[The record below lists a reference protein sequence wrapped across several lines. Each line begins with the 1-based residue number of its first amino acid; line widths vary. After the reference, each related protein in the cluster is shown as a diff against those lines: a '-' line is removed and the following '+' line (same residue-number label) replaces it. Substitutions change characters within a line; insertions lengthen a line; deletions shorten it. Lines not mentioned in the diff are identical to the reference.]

1 MALKHWVWLST
12 RRGVGAAAAASLLGR
27 FGTPEEIYF
36 AEEAALRETG
46 LVSGEGL
53 LSLADKDMRGAR
65 RVIAACMDKG
75 VQIVTFG
82 DAAYPERLK
91 NIYDPPL
98 LLYVLGRLPD
108 MDAEA
113 AIAIVG
119 TRKCTPYGIKTAER
133 FGYELARAGGLV
145 ISGLARGIDSAAAR
159 GALRGGGSVVGVLGT
174 AIDVVYP
181 SENADL
187 FRDVAATGAIV
198 SEYPP
203 GAPTKRGN
211 FPARNRIMS
220 GLAVGVTVIEAP
232 LKSGALITAAHA
244 LEQGRDVFAVPGNVD
259 APSCAGSN
267 GLLREGAQ
275 VAVSGAGIAAE
286 YMARFPEKLSG
297 KETRPLVP
305 LERSEEEKLVRR
317 ELKVADVGRDYSE
330 KEIDKRKNADYI
342 NVSVERSTLSDAEAR
357 IVDAMT
363 RPGMQI
369 DEIIEGCGL
378 PAAEVLSALTLL
390 QLKGAAEQSEG
401 KRFTLTATII

>member
-1 MALKHWVWLST
+1 MALKHWVWLAT
-12 RRGVGAAAAASLLGR
+12 RSSVGAAAAVSLLGR

-36 AEEAALRETG
+36 AGDSALKETG
-46 LVSGEGL
+46 LVSEQGL
-53 LSLADKDMRGAR
+53 RSLGDKDMR
-65 RVIAACMDKG
+65 RVREIIGACMDNS
-75 VQIVTFG
+75 VQIVTLG

-108 MDAEA
+108 MDSEA
-113 AIAIVG
+113 AVAIVG
-119 TRKCTPYGIKTAER
+119 TRKCTPYGVKTAEK
-133 FGYELARAGGLV
+133 FGYEIARAGGLV

-181 SENADL
+181 SENRGL
-187 FRDVAATGAIV
+187 FRDVISTGAIV

-203 GAPTKRGN
+203 GAPTTRGN

-220 GLAVGVTVIEAP
+220 GLSVGVTVIEAP
-232 LKSGALITAAHA
+232 ERSGALITAAHA

-275 VAVSGAGIAAE
+275 AAVSGAGIVGE
-286 YMARFPEKLSG
+286 YAARFPEKLTG
-297 KETRPLVP
+297 RETRPLVP
-305 LERSEEEKLVRR
+305 LDPREEEKLVRR
-317 ELKVADVGRDYSE
+317 ELKETGVRRDDSE

-342 NVSVERSTLSDAEAR
+342 NVSVERSTLSEAEAR
-357 IVDAMT
+357 VADVMT
-363 RPGMQI
+363 KPDMQI
-369 DEIIEGCGL
+369 DEIIAGCGL
-378 PAAEVLSALTLL
+378 PASEVLSSLTLL
-390 QLKGAAEQSEG
+390 QLKGAARQSEG
-401 KRFTLTATII
+401 KRFTLTAKIT